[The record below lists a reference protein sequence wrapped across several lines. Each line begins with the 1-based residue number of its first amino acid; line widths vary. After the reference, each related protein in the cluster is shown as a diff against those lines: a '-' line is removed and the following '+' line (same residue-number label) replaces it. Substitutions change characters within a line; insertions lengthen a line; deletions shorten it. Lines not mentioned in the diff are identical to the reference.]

1 MSFDH
6 SELWSLMGQY
16 YVGIKGNH
24 CRGNPPLSAWK
35 FTADSKA
42 IVAPVAT
49 ATTTKRA
56 IPHVEFRVF
65 LQMFRTTY
73 TKTIYL

>member
-1 MSFDH
+1 
-6 SELWSLMGQY
+6 MGQY

-24 CRGNPPLSAWK
+24 CWGNHPLSPWGV
-35 FTADSKA
+35 TTDSKA

-56 IPHVEFRVF
+56 IPRAEFRVF

-73 TKTIYL
+73 TKTIYV